1 MPDPSPDASGVR
13 LSRRAALA
21 TLAAVATGAVVG
33 CTSPQDQ
40 RRDVAPRPSEP
51 SVDPDV
57 TVAAEAL
64 AAQRAMVNL
73 LSATRDRHPRLAAVL
88 APAVTA
94 HQAHAAMLSKAVP
107 KGSPARRSPSASPST
122 SPSPSASSSASSSP
136 SSSTSAAGSG
146 SPTTGPRS
154 TTVPRD
160 PERALR
166 RVVAAERDLTTTT
179 KRQAFRAESG
189 AYARLL
195 GSMAAA
201 AAQSAVT
208 LSAATTGGRSS

>member
-13 LSRRAALA
+13 LRRRAALA

-33 CTSPQDQ
+33 CTSHQDQ

-51 SVDPDV
+51 SADPDV

-64 AAQRAMVNL
+64 AAQRAMIDL
-73 LSATRDRHPRLAAVL
+73 LSATRDRHPRLAGVL
-88 APAVTA
+88 APAVAA

-136 SSSTSAAGSG
+136 SAAGSG

-189 AYARLL
+189 AFARLL

-208 LSAATTGGRSS
+208 LSAATTAASSS

>member
-33 CTSPQDQ
+33 CTSDQAQ

-64 AAQRAMVNL
+64 AAQRAMVDL
-73 LSATRDRHPRLAAVL
+73 LSATRERHPRLAAVL

-122 SPSPSASSSASSSP
+122 SPSPSTSSSASSGP
-136 SSSTSAAGSG
+136 SAAGSG
-146 SPTTGPRS
+146 APTTGPRS
-154 TTVPRD
+154 ATVPRD

-189 AYARLL
+189 AFARLL